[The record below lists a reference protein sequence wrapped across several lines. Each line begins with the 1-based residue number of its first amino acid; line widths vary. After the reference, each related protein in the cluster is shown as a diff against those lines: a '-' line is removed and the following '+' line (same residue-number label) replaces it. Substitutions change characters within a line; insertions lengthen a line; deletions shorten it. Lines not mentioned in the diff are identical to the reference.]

1 MSEIFNN
8 HAKSARNFDRSL
20 WHATR
25 YGNWLKDG
33 MRKKNNPI
41 IYGYIHVN
49 KDSVKNF
56 KYFQNLIVS
65 SSGKWYKSIGIEKN
79 LTNLKFI
86 KNKNKNS
93 LLIFL
98 VIIIFELPSH

>member
-8 HAKSARNFDRSL
+8 HATSARNFDRSL

-41 IYGYIHVN
+41 IYGYVN
-49 KDSVKNF
+49 NNSVKNF

-65 SSGKWYKSIGIEKN
+65 SSGK
-79 LTNLKFI
+79 
-86 KNKNKNS
+86 
-93 LLIFL
+93 
-98 VIIIFELPSH
+98 